1 MKLAPAMQARWDALA
16 ARERTLV
23 RGALV
28 LVGAAVL
35 WWLCLAP
42 ALQTVRTA
50 GAQHRSLQGELEQM
64 KSLQAQAQALQAQTR
79 LGYDEAL
86 RALQASV
93 KAFGSRAQ
101 LGVVGERATVTF
113 KGVPAN
119 VLAPWLAQARVNAR
133 ALPTDARLTRQGAS
147 TGTAN
152 WDGTVVLSLPS
163 R

>member
-1 MKLAPAMQARWDALA
+1 MKLSPALQARWDALA
-16 ARERTLV
+16 ARERALV
-23 RGALV
+23 RGALG
-28 LVGAAVL
+28 LLGAAVL

-50 GAQHRSLQGELEQM
+50 GAQHRSLQAELEQM
-64 KSLQAQAQALQAQTR
+64 KSLETQAQALQAQPR

-86 RALQASV
+86 RALQAAV
-93 KAFGSRAQ
+93 KALGPRAQ

-113 KGVPAN
+113 KGVPAD

-133 ALPTDARLTRQGAS
+133 ALPTDARLTRQGA
-147 TGTAN
+147 GTAN

>member
-28 LVGAAVL
+28 LVAAAVL

-64 KSLQAQAQALQAQTR
+64 RSLQAQAQALQAQPR

-93 KAFGSRAQ
+93 KALGSRAQ

-113 KGVPAN
+113 KGVPAD